1 MNFVKKFYEK
11 QRKILLIVVVSL
23 LCGILMEGLYN
34 LPVKRQK
41 DYQYIPI
48 ENIEMD
54 NFYLVEG
61 SKFMTHGGQA
71 TLTIPIEKQFVDKF
85 TYSFEYDHVNAME
98 CDLEISYYDV
108 FAKEP
113 LTEVIHDTN
122 NYVLK
127 ESTVNIRKN
136 VDKIVLKMGEGSSPV
151 CISRIAVNNTENIS
165 INRFLFVVVIAF
177 VVQILIM
184 AWKSKEEI
192 CLEKLFLII
201 ILGIGSVSIFS
212 MPSHKVGFDEEI
224 HFFRAYFMGDV
235 IAGKEELQYPA
246 GVEELTTTSL
256 SNWPYHLHSSEEEM
270 KEENIYR
277 DTLGDYKNN
286 NPQVSQIKKENSSG
300 GLHTISYIFSWIMIK
315 LGMLLGLPFVMV
327 FRMGRMGSLLLY
339 AIVTYCAIA
348 HVKVGKRILFML
360 ALMPTSVMAAITYSY
375 DVWVNAFSFLGFA
388 YLSEEWLSRERKIS
402 YKNCVIFAV
411 AFILASLPKAVY
423 IPLILLAFLFPKT
436 KFRSKKEEIIFKT
449 IIGVIFVIMM
459 GTFMLPAVVN
469 PTQLEGDSR
478 GGATNGGQQLAFIF
492 SHPVYYTKILLGSIK
507 DTLFFNTIGSE
518 GLARMG
524 QFTTLANAS
533 LIMIVMTYTVVTDYR
548 NDTEYMVWWQRL
560 SCLGVMFLVLC
571 LIWTALYV
579 SYTPVGL
586 NQING
591 VQGRYYLP
599 VTIWILW
606 ALRNRKIQINIS
618 PIKDGVILAG
628 LSLLILI
635 PAVYNNIISL
645 CF

>member
-1 MNFVKKFYEK
+1 M
-11 QRKILLIVVVSL
+11 Q
-23 LCGILMEGLYN
+23 
-34 LPVKRQK
+34 
-41 DYQYIPI
+41 
-48 ENIEMD
+48 
-54 NFYLVEG
+54 
-61 SKFMTHGGQA
+61 
-71 TLTIPIEKQFVDKF
+71 
-85 TYSFEYDHVNAME
+85 
-98 CDLEISYYDV
+98 
-108 FAKEP
+108 
-113 LTEVIHDTN
+113 
-122 NYVLK
+122 
-127 ESTVNIRKN
+127 
-136 VDKIVLKMGEGSSPV
+136 
-151 CISRIAVNNTENIS
+151 
-165 INRFLFVVVIAF
+165 
-177 VVQILIM
+177 
-184 AWKSKEEI
+184 WKSKEEI

-286 NPQVSQIKKENSSG
+286 NHQVSQIKKENSSV

-339 AIVTYCAIA
+339 VIVTYCAIA

-492 SHPVYYTKILLGSIK
+492 SHPAYYTTLLLRSIK
-507 DTLFFNTIGSE
+507 ESFFSYTIGLD

-524 QFTTLANAS
+524 HFSQQANFS
-533 LIMIVMTYTVVTDYR
+533 LIMIVMVYTALTDYR
-548 NDTEYMVWWQRL
+548 SDEEYPVWWQRVSAL
-560 SCLGVMFLVLC
+560 MIGFGVLC
-571 LIWTALYV
+571 LVWTALYI
-579 SYTPVGL
+579 SFTPVGL

-606 ALRNRKIQINIS
+606 ALRNKKIQLHLS
-618 PIKDGVILAG
+618 QTKDRVILTG
-628 LSLLILI
+628 LSLLILLPI
-635 PAVYNNIISL
+635 IYTNIIAR

>member
-1 MNFVKKFYEK
+1 MNFVKKFYKK

-34 LPVKRQK
+34 LPVKKQK
-41 DYQYIPI
+41 DYQYVPI

-61 SKFMTHGGQA
+61 SKFVTHGGQA

-184 AWKSKEEI
+184 AWKSKEGI

-246 GVEELTTTSL
+246 GVEELTTTIL
-256 SNWPYHLHSSEEEM
+256 TNWPYHLHGSEEEM

-286 NPQVSQIKKENSSG
+286 NPQVAQIKKENSSG
-300 GLHTISYIFSWIMIK
+300 GLYTISYIFSWIMIK

-327 FRMGRMGSLLLY
+327 FRMGRMGNLLLY

-348 HVKVGKRILFML
+348 HVKVGKRVLFML

-375 DVWVNAFSFLGFA
+375 DAWVNAFCFLGFA

-436 KFRSKKEEIIFKT
+436 KFRSKKEKIIFKT

-459 GTFMLPAVVN
+459 GTFMLSAVTNPA
-469 PTQLEGDSR
+469 QLEGDSR

-492 SHPVYYTKILLGSIK
+492 SHPAYYTTLLLRSIK
-507 DTLFFNTIGSE
+507 ESFFSYTIGLD

-524 QFTTLANAS
+524 HFSQQANFS
-533 LIMIVMTYTVVTDYR
+533 LIMIVMVYTALTDYR
-548 NDTEYMVWWQRL
+548 SDEEYPVWWQRVSVL
-560 SCLGVMFLVLC
+560 MIGFGVLC
-571 LIWTALYV
+571 LVWTALYI
-579 SYTPVGL
+579 SFTPVGL
-586 NQING
+586 DQING

-606 ALRNRKIQINIS
+606 ALRNKKIQLHLS
-618 PIKDGVILAG
+618 QTKDRVILTG
-628 LSLLILI
+628 LSLLILLPI
-635 PAVYNNIISL
+635 IYTNIIAR